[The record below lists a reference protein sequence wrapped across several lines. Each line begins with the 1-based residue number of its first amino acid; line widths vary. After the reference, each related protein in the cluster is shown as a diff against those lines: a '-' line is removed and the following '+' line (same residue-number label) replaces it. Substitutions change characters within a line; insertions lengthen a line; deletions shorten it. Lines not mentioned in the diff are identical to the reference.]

1 MEFPACPT
9 RLRQRCCHLVPAII
23 ALSVISSGALAAPP
37 QLYGKSVIVSWQED
51 RQQTTGQDAQIR
63 SISASGEF
71 SVYISDA
78 GRPFSR
84 FAMTVSSARGR
95 RTGTRTNDA
104 VQGEGSARSFNFHGS
119 AMSASMPRGSAG
131 TTQVLITF
139 DSGFQSCS
147 ARVVTGKASGA
158 QSTRTTSII
167 TGAEVEIFSV
177 KTSGE
182 SCRVQTG
189 NVFGN

>member
-1 MEFPACPT
+1 MGLPACPL
-9 RLRQRCCHLVPAII
+9 RLQQLCCHVASAII
-23 ALSVISSGALAAPP
+23 ALSVMSSGALAAPS
-37 QLYGKSVIVSWQED
+37 QLYGKSVIVSWNED
-51 RQQTTGQDAQIR
+51 RMQTTAMDAQPR
-63 SISASGEF
+63 AISATAQF

-84 FAMTVSSARGR
+84 FAVTVTGLRGR
-95 RTGTRTNDA
+95 TGSRTNDA
-104 VQGEGSARSFNFHGS
+104 VQGEGSARSFDFHGS
-119 AMSASMPRGSAG
+119 TMSASTPRGSAG
-131 TTQVLITF
+131 ATQILVTF

-147 ARVVTGKASGA
+147 AHVVTGKASGA

-167 TGAEVEIFSV
+167 SGAEIQIFSV
-177 KTSGE
+177 RSSGE

>member
-1 MEFPACPT
+1 METKFPE
-9 RLRQRCCHLVPAII
+9 RV
-23 ALSVISSGALAAPP
+23 
-37 QLYGKSVIVSWQED
+37 
-51 RQQTTGQDAQIR
+51 QT
-63 SISASGEF
+63 
-71 SVYISDA
+71 
-78 GRPFSR
+78 
-84 FAMTVSSARGR
+84 
-95 RTGTRTNDA
+95 
-104 VQGEGSARSFNFHGS
+104 ARSNVS
-119 AMSASMPRGSAG
+119 EVERGSAG
-131 TTQVLITF
+131 ATQVLITF

-189 NVFGN
+189 NVFGNLCRMHGHRSRTSVRRHEPASIPRPPAVW